1 MRPLAL
7 AFAFCVVAL
16 PGYAQDKAEFQRIA
30 DRFVEA
36 YAKGDLNSVLRLYAE
51 DAYVLPPQ
59 ATMVKGQNDIANF
72 WKEEARRTELKEVT
86 VMDAKTLGN
95 NTAHVI
101 FTSVGRTRDAAPKE
115 IKGKGTALAQKVGD
129 DWRMLVHIWN
139 RDEPAP

>member
-1 MRPLAL
+1 
-7 AFAFCVVAL
+7 VVAL

-139 RDEPAP
+139 RDDPVH